1 MLQAEGDEV
10 VDFCCRLLLQ
20 TFVADFCCSF
30 VLVVIIVAVVVVH
43 VVCAS
48 LSHAC
53 DSPPD
58 ARLVFSPWDHHETHT
73 GGTVCGDAAD
83 ILAVARVAN
92 PLVLSRSECVLL
104 GTKRRKIWPC
114 CCED

>member
-1 MLQAEGDEV
+1 MLQVKGDEV

-30 VLVVIIVAVVVVH
+30 VLVVTVVAVVVVH
-43 VVCAS
+43 MVCAS
-48 LSHAC
+48 LSHAVIH
-53 DSPPD
+53 PQMLV
-58 ARLVFSPWDHHETHT
+58 LVFSPWDHHETHT
-73 GGTVCGDAAD
+73 GGTICGDAAD
-83 ILAVARVAN
+83 ILVAARVAN
-92 PLVLSRSECVLL
+92 SLVLSRGECVLL